1 MESKLNVVISGE
13 KKVDF
18 LPYATSFLGFI
29 LQMISDIN
37 FKISLTT
44 IKMITKLLQMNCV
57 NIKKHQMQLATAL
70 IEKLSDSKVVIRQAV
85 LKCSALMLVQT
96 QSAWFASQTLK
107 YLQHAN
113 WHVREGALFLLA
125 HCFIEQQNE

>member
-1 MESKLNVVISGE
+1 
-13 KKVDF
+13 
-18 LPYATSFLGFI
+18 
-29 LQMISDIN
+29 MISDIN

-96 QSAWFASQTLK
+96 
-107 YLQHAN
+107 
-113 WHVREGALFLLA
+113 
-125 HCFIEQQNE
+125 